1 MKVASEEELGF
12 SLASPKANSRNK
24 PAISG
29 AMRTSKNTVLQ
40 NEPNVRRETG
50 KE

>member
-1 MKVASEEELGF
+1 MVGYIDAAAAARVLWLKTHPLPIAGS
-12 SLASPKANSRNK
+12 AA
-24 PAISG
+24 G
-29 AMRTSKNTVLQ
+29 AKLQ